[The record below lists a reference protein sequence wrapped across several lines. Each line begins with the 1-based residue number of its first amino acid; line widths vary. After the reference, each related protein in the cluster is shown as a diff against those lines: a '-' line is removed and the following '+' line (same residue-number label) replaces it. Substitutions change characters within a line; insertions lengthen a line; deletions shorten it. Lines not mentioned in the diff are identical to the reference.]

1 MLIVITFSFDW
12 HEKMLEKTIKTDL
25 QMQEYLKSMDKA
37 MEAITGKLNT
47 EMALG

>member
-1 MLIVITFSFDW
+1 MFFTFSFDW

-37 MEAITGKLNT
+37 MEAITGKQT
-47 EMALG
+47 RVDAY